1 MFVCVTISVSAQI
14 QVESKIDSMEILI
27 GQQAHVTLNVTAPK
41 GQNII
46 FPTFRERQEIV
57 PGVPVLN
64 VSDEQT
70 TDLGNNMVRTKR
82 VYTLTS
88 FDDTLYYLP
97 PMTVKVAGKPYKS
110 KELAL
115 KVMTVPVDTLHPNNY
130 FPAKDVQD
138 NPFAWEDW
146 SGIFWMSLLLVLLC
160 LACFY
165 IYMRIRDNKPII
177 THVHIIKKIP
187 PHQKAMK
194 EIEHI
199 KSEQLMKSDNP
210 KEYYTKLTDTLRI
223 YIAERFGINA
233 LEMTSSE
240 LLDRLKEE
248 DDQKKYDELRELFET
263 ADLVKFAKYST
274 QIYENDMNLSN
285 VIEFINSTKQ
295 DNTVKVEKIEP
306 KLTEEQQRS
315 IHSRIVLKS
324 VVVLLVASIVAIVV
338 YVIYNIYM
346 LTI

>member
-1 MFVCVTISVSAQI
+1 
-14 QVESKIDSMEILI
+14 
-27 GQQAHVTLNVTAPK
+27 
-41 GQNII
+41 
-46 FPTFRERQEIV
+46 
-57 PGVPVLN
+57 
-64 VSDEQT
+64 
-70 TDLGNNMVRTKR
+70 
-82 VYTLTS
+82 
-88 FDDTLYYLP
+88 
-97 PMTVKVAGKPYKS
+97 
-110 KELAL
+110 
-115 KVMTVPVDTLHPNNY
+115 
-130 FPAKDVQD
+130 
-138 NPFAWEDW
+138 
-146 SGIFWMSLLLVLLC
+146 
-160 LACFY
+160 
-165 IYMRIRDNKPII
+165 MRIRDNKPII